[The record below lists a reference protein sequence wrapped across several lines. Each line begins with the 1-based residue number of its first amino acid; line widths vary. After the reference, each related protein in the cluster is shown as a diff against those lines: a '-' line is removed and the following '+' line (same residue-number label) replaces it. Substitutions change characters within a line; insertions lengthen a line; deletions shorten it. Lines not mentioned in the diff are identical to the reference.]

1 MQKYWFPIEKI
12 LRHHYQQCD
21 EKQYK
26 KILEIGPGITP
37 FSKATHLIDTDE
49 SVAEKAK
56 DSDKNYFFINICVEK
71 FPFSDFFF
79 DFGYSRHTFEDIWNP
94 LQAFIEMSR
103 TCRSGFI
110 ETPSPLV
117 ELTKGVD
124 SGSAD
129 LPDPDYRGYVHHRY
143 IIWTDSESNTLYF
156 LPKMPIVEHLTFSEN
171 FQEMINFYLGNEYY
185 WNNYYEWD
193 ENKKQAI
200 VFLDFEKKTF
210 DMYLTT
216 SILKS
221 IEHTTQYIKKLQ

>member
-12 LRHHYQQCD
+12 VGFYQRQCE
-21 EKQYK
+21 EKQFRR
-26 KILEIGPGITP
+26 ILEIGPGGTP

-56 DSDKNYFFINICVEK
+56 ESDKNFYFINICVK
-71 FPFSDFFF
+71 TFPFGDFFF

-94 LQAFIEMSR
+94 LHAFTEMTR

-124 SGSAD
+124 CTSENLAD
-129 LPDPDYRGYVHHRY
+129 PSYRGYVHHRY
-143 IIWTDSESNTLYF
+143 IIWTDMESNTLYF
-156 LPKMPIVEHLTFSEN
+156 LPKMPIVEHLRFSNE
-171 FQEMINFYLGNEYY
+171 FQEMINFYLKDEYY

-193 ENKKQAI
+193 DSKKYGI
-200 VFLDFEKKTF
+200 VFLDFDKKTF
-210 DMYLTT
+210 DSYLTT

-221 IEHTTQYIKKLQ
+221 IEHTKKFIKEL